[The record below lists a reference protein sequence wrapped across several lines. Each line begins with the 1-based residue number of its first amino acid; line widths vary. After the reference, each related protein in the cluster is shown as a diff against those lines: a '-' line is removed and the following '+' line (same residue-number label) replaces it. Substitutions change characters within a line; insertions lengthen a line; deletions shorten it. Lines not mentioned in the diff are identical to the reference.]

1 MSQQYAQFIKDLREK
16 RGFSQQEVA
25 DRLDIAR
32 TSYLAIEQ
40 GKRELSLSEA
50 HKLADMF
57 GIEIE
62 DLESGMIPNYEKY
75 KEMLIAYLR
84 VAGSDVDG
92 CIPKTKL
99 AKLLYLADFAWFYE
113 HLESMSGMKY
123 KKLPYGP
130 VPDMYFRALTE
141 LEDAGIITVERKGET
156 ILISETET
164 SKKNTRQHVSAEELE
179 LIKNIAKKWKKKRT
193 PEIVKFT
200 HEQMP
205 YFLCRDNEIIPY
217 ELITQE
223 DPAGVY

>member
-1 MSQQYAQFIKDLREK
+1 MSQAYSQFIKELREK

-25 DRLDIAR
+25 DRLEIAR
-32 TSYLAIEQ
+32 TSYLAVEQ
-40 GKRELSLSEA
+40 GKRELMLSEA

-57 GIEIE
+57 GIDIE

-75 KEMLIAYLR
+75 KDMLIAYLR
-84 VAGSDVDG
+84 TAGSDVDG

-99 AKLLYLADFAWFYE
+99 AKLLYLADFGWFYE

-141 LEDAGIITVERKGET
+141 LEESGVITVERKGEA

-164 SKKNTRQHVSAEELE
+164 AKKNKQQSLSEEELK
-179 LIKNIAKKWKKKRT
+179 LIKKIAKKWKKKRT

-200 HEQMP
+200 HAQMP